1 MDWLVWSPT
10 PWNCQFSVRK
20 LDANVWSEF
29 MHFVYNLCRLSCSPP
44 KTPPKPW
51 VTPLR
56 PLILSLI
63 LLYLSSSLLL
73 PLKCWHFSLLEA
85 VLYMCLF
92 SVLLPVPT
100 TSSMQGRC
108 GFHSSI
114 PESPSMGTMPSGSW
128 LSHSHALD
136 KWVTRWIPTTFCPSP
151 LFQVP
156 PRCFLAGAP
165 AYLEKVIGGGDL
177 VSPVIQSLG

>member
-1 MDWLVWSPT
+1 MEL
-10 PWNCQFSVRK
+10 QFSIRK
-20 LDANVWSEF
+20 LDASVLSEF
-29 MHFVYNLCRLSCSPP
+29 MHFVYNLCRLSFSPP
-44 KTPPKPW
+44 KPC

-56 PLILSLI
+56 TLILSLI
-63 LLYLSSSLLL
+63 LFYFSSSLLL

-85 VLYMCLF
+85 VLYIYLF

-100 TSSMQGRC
+100 TSSMQGKC

-114 PESPSMGTMPSGSW
+114 PESPSMGPMPNGSW
-128 LSHSHALD
+128 LSHSHVLD

-151 LFQVP
+151 LFRVT

-165 AYLEKVIGGGDL
+165 AYLEEEMEVIWCHLSFNLQGKALLKLENTKADKG
-177 VSPVIQSLG
+177 